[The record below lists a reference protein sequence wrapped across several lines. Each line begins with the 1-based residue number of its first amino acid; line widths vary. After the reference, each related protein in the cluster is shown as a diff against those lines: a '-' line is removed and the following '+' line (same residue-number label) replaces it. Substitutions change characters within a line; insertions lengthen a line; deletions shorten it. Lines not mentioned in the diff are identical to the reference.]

1 MNPLLK
7 LFGLVG
13 KLVSKAFG
21 LAQSAGL
28 TDKTVQDALTFVKLA
43 SVKLV
48 DNAERREWVVKMLMS
63 KGVPENVARIACELA
78 VRLFKESVSD

>member
-43 SVKLV
+43 AVKIA

-63 KGVPENVARIACELA
+63 KGIPENVARIATELA
-78 VRLFKESVSD
+78 VRVFKDAVN

>member
-7 LFGLVG
+7 LFGLIG

-43 SVKLV
+43 AVKIA

-63 KGVPENVARIACELA
+63 KGIPENVARIATELA
-78 VRLFKESVSD
+78 VRLFKDAVN